1 MAGIDKLNKTF
12 VAEQVLTAKE
22 MNQLTAK
29 IDELVEGTNKATS
42 DIGSIANILDE
53 INGEIV

>member
-12 VAEQVLTAKE
+12 VAEQVLSANE

-29 IDELVEGTNKATS
+29 IDELVEETNKATS